1 MYCIDA
7 QNNARAVAPDYVAL
21 EGEVL
26 CPELPE
32 AMQRSVA
39 AIEANAAL
47 MAQAQA
53 ALSRSDVQVL
63 RCYEAGVPFPPRWA
77 AYRQVLRDIGSGRR
91 PGPVPEHPDWPR
103 D

>member
-7 QNNARAVAPDYVAL
+7 QNNARSVAPDYVAL
-21 EGEVL
+21 EGEIL
-26 CPELPE
+26 CLELPD
-32 AMQRSVA
+32 ALHQSVA
-39 AIEANAAL
+39 AIEDNAAL
-47 MAQAQA
+47 LAQAHA
-53 ALSRSDVQVL
+53 ALRQSDVQVL